1 MNGTYMFKLMMMWIC
16 VVMII
21 AAISSLFNEREQTYC
36 PIHQVEP
43 RNGHVF
49 WSYTDAN
56 AAANA
61 FANMEQAISNG
72 TVHVIKNRDY
82 EVLRYITNV
91 VKQVHVEHFI
101 DKQHGATLLIHK
113 GEEMP
118 SDRCWCG
125 RKRRITELTGFY
137 ETTYDECIIHCDQCD
152 RDVLIVH

>member
-16 VVMII
+16 VVII
-21 AAISSLFNEREQTYC
+21 IVAISSLFNEREQTYC
-36 PIHQVEP
+36 PIHQVKL
-43 RNGHVF
+43 RNGHSF
-49 WSYTDAN
+49 LSYIDSEVASE
-56 AAANA
+56 A
-61 FANMEQAISNG
+61 FVDLDRAISNG

-137 ETTYDECIIHCDQCD
+137 EQTYDECIIHCDQCD

>member
-1 MNGTYMFKLMMMWIC
+1 MGYMFKMFAMCIC
-16 VVMII
+16 VILLLLII
-21 AAISSLFNEREQTYC
+21 HSLFKHQKQSYC
-36 PIHQVEP
+36 PVHQVELK
-43 RNGHVF
+43 NGQVF
-49 WSYTDAN
+49 WSYNDAN

-101 DKQHGATLLIHK
+101 DKQHGVDVLINK
-113 GEEMP
+113 GEALP

-125 RKRRITELTGFY
+125 RKRRIIEIGGY
-137 ETTYDECIIHCDQCD
+137 HERTYDECIIHCNQCD
-152 RDVLIVH
+152 RDIVIVH